1 MSVRRAESLAR
12 TVRNLQGTTTMKSL
26 HGKTALTALLVAS
39 TAIAACQQK
48 AAEPAA
54 VAVISE
60 ADANKVVDATLADW
74 QSMDA
79 AKIDAWY
86 APDVVGFDATVP
98 DLSTDRAN
106 WTKIQQGFADMKFDK
121 IDVTARKLQILD
133 GEDFILSTMA
143 NLTSSTGPTKAA
155 SIRCTDVFRKQAD
168 GSFLIVNEH
177 CSMVPAAPAKAT
189 A

>member
-1 MSVRRAESLAR
+1 
-12 TVRNLQGTTTMKSL
+12 MKSSQS
-26 HGKTALTALLVAS
+26 KVAIVALLIAS
-39 TAIAACQQK
+39 TASAACQQK
-48 AAEPAA
+48 AAEPAEQA
-54 VAVISE
+54 ESATISE
-60 ADANKVVDATLADW
+60 SDANQVVDTTLVAW

-79 AKIDAWY
+79 AKIDALY
-86 APDVVGFDATVP
+86 SPDVVGFDVAVP

-121 IDVTARKLQILD
+121 VDVTARKLQILD

-143 NLTSSTGPTKAA
+143 NVTSSTGPTKAA

-168 GSFLIVNEH
+168 GKFLIVNEH
-177 CSMVPAAPAKAT
+177 CSAVPVAPAKAS

>member
-1 MSVRRAESLAR
+1 MRIR
-12 TVRNLQGTTTMKSL
+12 TGTIIMKSS
-26 HGKTALTALLVAS
+26 HNKAALAAFLVAS

-48 AAEPAA
+48 AAEPAEPA
-54 VAVISE
+54 AAAPISE

-79 AKIDAWY
+79 AKIDAGY

-106 WTKIQQGFADMKFDK
+106 WTKIQQGFAGMKFDK
-121 IDVTARKLQILD
+121 IDVTARELQILD

-143 NLTSSTGPTKAA
+143 NLTSTDGPTKAA

-168 GSFLIVNEH
+168 GNFLIVNEH
-177 CSMVPAAPAKAT
+177 CSTVPAAPAT
-189 A
+189 TSG